1 VVNPAPEGA
10 DSTRRSLLKRSSG
23 LAAAG
28 ALSSTLAACGGSS
41 KRPDVRTIPTPARDA
56 DVTILNGLLDRA
68 ERTIAAYT
76 ACVPLFSGHLKAA
89 GKQFLDQDLAHAGEL
104 YRLIK
109 QADGEPNKPQPSYD
123 LGKPRGIPDLVRL
136 LHQLEGDM
144 VTHYLQAL
152 PSLSP
157 GSVRAA
163 VASMMANDAQHVV
176 VLRIALHL
184 PPIPGPLVTGAE

>member
-1 VVNPAPEGA
+1 MVIPAPEGA
-10 DSTRRSLLKRSSG
+10 DSTRRSLIKRSTG
-23 LAAAG
+23 VAAAS
-28 ALSSTLAACGGSS
+28 ALSTLAACGGSS
-41 KRPDVRTIPTPARDA
+41 KRPDVRSIPAPARDA

-68 ERTIAAYT
+68 QRTTAAYT
-76 ACVPLFSGHLKAA
+76 ASVPLLSGHLHDA

-109 QADGEPNKPQPSYD
+109 QAGGEPNKPQASYD
-123 LGKPRGIPDLVRL
+123 LGKPRGRTDFVRL
-136 LHQLEGDM
+136 LHQLERDM

-163 VASMMANDAQHVV
+163 VASMMANDAQHIV
-176 VLRIALHL
+176 VLRIALHM
-184 PPIPGPLVTGAE
+184 PPIPGPLVTGVE